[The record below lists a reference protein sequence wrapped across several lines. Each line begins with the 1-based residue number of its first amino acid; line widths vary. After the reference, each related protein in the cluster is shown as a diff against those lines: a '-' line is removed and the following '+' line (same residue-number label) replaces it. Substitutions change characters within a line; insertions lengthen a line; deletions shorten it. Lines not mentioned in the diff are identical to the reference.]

1 MVEMVVHTMVK
12 DSAKQ
17 MVVVL
22 KEREGKRAL
31 PIVIGPCEATAILY
45 ELRGWVPERPLTHD
59 LMRSILEEL
68 EVQVA
73 RVVVH
78 DLRNE
83 IYYALLV
90 LVNNGN
96 EQEID
101 ARPSDAIALALR
113 VGAPIYVSDQV
124 VEQAAVPLQDSEQ
137 VENEEDERFREIVGQ
152 LDIDDIS

>member
-1 MVEMVVHTMVK
+1 
-12 DSAKQ
+12 
-17 MVVVL
+17 
-22 KEREGKRAL
+22 
-31 PIVIGPCEATAILY
+31 
-45 ELRGWVPERPLTHD
+45 
-59 LMRSILEEL
+59 
-68 EVQVA
+68 VA